1 MIQHVVMDM
10 DGVLYRG
17 DYPLPGAVDTLNA
30 LWARGVRVAFLTNN
44 ASRHREELAARLS
57 RLGFAC
63 AAGDVWGSAY
73 IAALYLSRHA
83 PDARVFLVGT
93 AGMRREMEEAG
104 IAVVPTHE
112 GATHVVAGLD
122 MTITYEKL
130 SHAHYAICNGAAF
143 IATNLDAT
151 FPDGPTTTTPG
162 GGALVAALTTSTGVT
177 PLVMGKPEPAGLSL
191 IAASWGVSAGD
202 MAVVGDRLDTD
213 IAAANAFG
221 CLSVLVLTGVST
233 RAEAEQAVA
242 AEKPGAVLESLVDL
256 PAVLEGRCRANS
268 ALDDPN
274 QAQGGLSIA

>member
-1 MIQHVVMDM
+1 MIRHVVMDM

-17 DYPLPGAVDTLNA
+17 DHPLPGAVDTLNT
-30 LWARGVRVAFLTNN
+30 LRGRGVRVAFLTNN
-44 ASRHREELAARLS
+44 ASRHREDLAARMS

-63 AAGDVWGSAY
+63 NANDVWGSAY
-73 IAALYLSRHA
+73 ITALYLSRHA

-93 AGMRREMEEAG
+93 EGMRREMEEAG
-104 IAVVPTHE
+104 VAVVPTHE

-122 MTITYEKL
+122 MTVTYEKL
-130 SHAHYAICNGAAF
+130 SLAHYAVCNGATF

-177 PLVMGKPEPAGLSL
+177 PLVIGKPQPTGLSL
-191 IAASWGVSAGD
+191 IAASWGVSADD

-233 RAEAEQAVA
+233 RAEAERAGA
-242 AEKPGAVLESLVDL
+242 AERPRVVLENLTNL
-256 PAVLEGRCRANS
+256 PAVLEGRWHVHNPSKPHESSFRA
-268 ALDDPN
+268 
-274 QAQGGLSIA
+274 

>member
-17 DYPLPGAVDTLNA
+17 DHPLPEAVDTLNA
-30 LWARGVRVAFLTNN
+30 LWTRGVRVAFLTNN

-177 PLVMGKPEPAGLSL
+177 PLVMGKPRPTGLSL
-191 IAASWGVSAGD
+191 IAAAWGVSAGD

-242 AEKPGAVLESLVDL
+242 AEKPGVVLESLADL
-256 PAVLEGRCRANS
+256 PSVLEGRCRANS

>member
-17 DYPLPGAVDTLNA
+17 DHPLPGAVDTLNA
-30 LWARGVRVAFLTNN
+30 LRDRGVRVAFLTNN

-57 RLGFAC
+57 RLGFPC
-63 AAGDVWGSAY
+63 ATDDVWGSAS
-73 IAALYLSRHA
+73 ITALYLSRHA

-104 IAVVPTHE
+104 IMVLPTHE

-122 MTITYEKL
+122 FTITYAKL
-130 SHAHYAICNGAAF
+130 AHAHYAICNGATF

-151 FPDGPTTTTPG
+151 FPDGPATTTPG

-177 PLVMGKPEPAGLSL
+177 PLVIGKPQPTGLAL
-191 IAASWGVSAGD
+191 IAASWGATADS

-233 RAEAEQAVA
+233 RAEAEQAHA
-242 AEKPGAVLESLVDL
+242 AERPGVVLESLAEL
-256 PAVLEGRCRANS
+256 PAVLEGC
-268 ALDDPN
+268 
-274 QAQGGLSIA
+274 